1 MFFTTVKFKFVNVEK
16 AIRFILT
23 NLNNLYIS
31 NYRLTD
37 YILKKNIYLVEDN
50 EAIRE
55 MVVYLLESEN
65 FKVSSFENATTFKD
79 QITITRPDLV
89 ILDVML
95 PDGNGI
101 TVGNELK
108 STASTQHIPVL
119 LMSANANMVKDGKE
133 SLADDFINKP
143 FDINDLLQ
151 RVEHLLKI

>member
-1 MFFTTVKFKFVNVEK
+1 M
-16 AIRFILT
+16 
-23 NLNNLYIS
+23 
-31 NYRLTD
+31 
-37 YILKKNIYLVEDN
+37 KKNIYVVEDN

-65 FKVSSFENATTFKD
+65 FKVSSFENATRFKS
-79 QITITRPDLV
+79 QILVELPDLV

-101 TVGNELK
+101 VVGNELK
-108 STASTQHIPVL
+108 STPSAQHIPVL

-143 FDINDLLQ
+143 FDINDLLK
-151 RVEHLLKI
+151 RVERLLNI

>member
-1 MFFTTVKFKFVNVEK
+1 VVIVFKFLNIDK
-16 AIRFILT
+16 AIRFLFQPL
-23 NLNNLYIS
+23 LNNLYIR

-65 FKVSSFENATTFKD
+65 FKVSSFENATRFKS
-79 QITITRPDLV
+79 QILIELPDLV

-101 TVGNELK
+101 EVGNELK
-108 STASTQHIPVL
+108 SKPSTQHIPVL

-143 FDINDLLQ
+143 FDINDLLK
-151 RVEHLLKI
+151 RVERLLKI